1 MKIRLLVGRAGTDFA
16 QNRGDEIDVDTEE
29 GLRMIAA
36 EQAELI
42 RQDEPE
48 KAVKRGKVERT

>member
-1 MKIRLLVGRAGTDFA
+1 MKIRLLVGRAGANFA
-16 QNRGDEIDVDTEE
+16 QNRGDEIEVGTEE

-48 KAVKRGKVERT
+48 KAVKRAKVERT